1 MRTGWGNMRGG
12 AGPVVSARPAIH
24 YSPAATWLND
34 PNGLIFHNS
43 LWHLYYQTNPHG
55 LTWGNM
61 SWGHATSPD
70 LAHWT
75 EHETAISLDEAEE
88 IFSGSMV
95 CDETGSAG
103 FGAGA
108 LVAIYT
114 SHRGN
119 PEVGVHQTQALAWS
133 TDGGFT
139 FHKFAGNPVLDR
151 DSADFRDPKVFRHEG
166 RWIMVAVE
174 AVENIVVLYASDDLR
189 EWELLSEFRDPA
201 AAAPTWECPDLFPLF
216 DADGTTVWV
225 LILSVNPEALT
236 GGSGTRYYLGDFDG
250 RTFTPSVDAGAQGWL
265 DQGRDY
271 YAAVSFS
278 DAPDDRRVMIGWMN
292 NWEYAHALPPQP
304 WAMQMAWPRELSI
317 AGSGEART
325 RRLIQAPTPLPTGP
339 EGFTFEG
346 PLGGLLTL
354 PPAASEA
361 PALIE
366 VQVERGR
373 TTRIELTLGLTFVWE
388 ADTSTVRP
396 RVGLSDTPVG
406 FDREVA
412 TSLPGDL
419 HRFAIIVDHGSVE
432 VFIDG
437 GRTVLTQ
444 LCPPSLL
451 DSPWTIQVSGDPAQ
465 IHVRARPLA

>member
-1 MRTGWGNMRGG
+1 MQGG
-12 AGPVVSARPAIH
+12 AGPIQWVGPVRPAIH

-75 EHETAISLDEAEE
+75 EHETAISYDDAEA

-95 CDETGSAG
+95 CDQTDSAG

-114 SHRGN
+114 SHRES
-119 PEVGVHQTQALAWS
+119 PELGVRQAQSLAWS

-139 FHKFAGNPVLDR
+139 FHTFAGNPVLNR
-151 DSADFRDPKVFRHEG
+151 DSADFRDPKVFRLEG

-174 AVENIVVLYASDDLR
+174 AVENVVLLYASDNLR
-189 EWELLSEFRDPA
+189 EWELLSEFRDPD
-201 AAAPTWECPDLFPLF
+201 AAAPTWECPDLFPLL
-216 DADGTTVWV
+216 DADGAPCWV

-250 RTFTPSVDAGAQGWL
+250 RTFTPSPDAGQRGWL

-278 DAPDDRRVMIGWMN
+278 DSPHGRRVMIGWMN

-304 WAMQMAWPRELSI
+304 WAMQMAWPRELGLASS
-317 AGSGEART
+317 GSGTAARGT
-325 RRLIQAPTPLPTGP
+325 RRLIQTPAPLPAGP
-339 EGFTFEG
+339 ECFSFEG
-346 PLGGLLTL
+346 SLAGVLAIPSA
-354 PPAASEA
+354 AASA
-361 PALIE
+361 PATIE
-366 VQVERGR
+366 VDLDRGHA
-373 TTRIELTLGLTFVWE
+373 TTIEFTIGLTFVWE
-388 ADTSTVRP
+388 ADTFTVRP
-396 RVGLSDTPVG
+396 RTGLSDNPVG
-406 FDREVA
+406 FDRAVTTPLTGA
-412 TSLPGDL
+412 S
-419 HRFAIIVDHGSVE
+419 HRFDVIVDHGSVE
-432 VFIDG
+432 IFIDG
-437 GRTVLTQ
+437 GATVLTQ
-444 LCPPSLL
+444 LCPPALL
-451 DSPWTIQVSGDPAQ
+451 ATPWALRVSGDPAQ
-465 IHVRARPLA
+465 VHIRARRLD

>member
-1 MRTGWGNMRGG
+1 MQGG
-12 AGPVVSARPAIH
+12 AGPSGPVRPAIH

-43 LWHLYYQTNPHG
+43 LWHLYYQTNPRG

-75 EHETAISLDEAEE
+75 EHETAISLDESEE

-114 SHRGN
+114 SHRGT
-119 PEVGVHQTQALAWS
+119 PDVGVHQTQALAWS

-151 DSADFRDPKVFRHEG
+151 DSADFRDPKVFRHG
-166 RWIMVAVE
+166 DRWLMVAVE
-174 AVENIVVLYASDDLR
+174 AVENVVVLYASDDLR
-189 EWELLSEFRDPA
+189 EWELLSEFRDPT
-201 AAAPTWECPDLFPLF
+201 AAAPTWECPDLFPLL
-216 DADGTTVWV
+216 DARRAAVWV

-250 RTFTPSVDAGAQGWL
+250 VTFTPSADPGAQGWL

-271 YAAVSFS
+271 YAAVSFF

-292 NWEYAHALPPQP
+292 NWEYANALPSQP

-317 AGSGEART
+317 AGSVSRGI
-325 RRLIQAPTPLPTGP
+325 RRLIQTPAPLPTGP
-339 EGFTFEG
+339 ETFSFDG
-346 PLGGLLTL
+346 SLAGDLTI
-354 PPAASEA
+354 PAVAATA
-361 PALIE
+361 PALVE
-366 VQVERGR
+366 VEIERGGASLVHLA
-373 TTRIELTLGLTFVWE
+373 IGLTFIWE
-388 ADTSTVRP
+388 ADTLTVCPRIGLPERP
-396 RVGLSDTPVG
+396 AG
-406 FDREVA
+406 FDRAVS
-412 TSLPGDL
+412 TPLPGDS
-419 HRFAIIVDHGSVE
+419 HRLSIIVDHGSVE

-437 GRTVLTQ
+437 GHTVLTQ
-444 LCPPSLL
+444 LCPPALL
-451 DSPWTIQVSGDPAQ
+451 ASPWALRVTGGPVQ
-465 IHVRARPLA
+465 IHVHTRRLV

>member
-1 MRTGWGNMRGG
+1 MQGG
-12 AGPVVSARPAIH
+12 AGPSGPVRPAIH

-43 LWHLYYQTNPHG
+43 LWHLYYQTNPRG

-75 EHETAISLDEAEE
+75 EHETAISLDESEE

-114 SHRGN
+114 SHRGT
-119 PEVGVHQTQALAWS
+119 PDVGVHQTQALAWS

-151 DSADFRDPKVFRHEG
+151 DSADFRDPKVFRHG
-166 RWIMVAVE
+166 DRWLMVAVE
-174 AVENIVVLYASDDLR
+174 AVENVVVLYASDDLR
-189 EWELLSEFRDPA
+189 EWELLSEFRDPT
-201 AAAPTWECPDLFPLF
+201 AAAPTWECPDLFPLL
-216 DADGTTVWV
+216 DARGAAVWV

-250 RTFTPSVDAGAQGWL
+250 VTFTPSADPGAQGWL

-271 YAAVSFS
+271 YAAVSFF

-292 NWEYAHALPPQP
+292 NWEYANALPSQP
-304 WAMQMAWPRELSI
+304 WAMQMAWPRERVEHRGI
-317 AGSGEART
+317 GVARHT
-325 RRLIQAPTPLPTGP
+325 PTHPDPGAAPDRARNLQFRRLFGWRPDHPSGCSDRPSP
-339 EGFTFEG
+339 R
-346 PLGGLLTL
+346 
-354 PPAASEA
+354 
-361 PALIE
+361 
-366 VQVERGR
+366 RGR
-373 TTRIELTLGLTFVWE
+373 
-388 ADTSTVRP
+388 D
-396 RVGLSDTPVG
+396 
-406 FDREVA
+406 
-412 TSLPGDL
+412 
-419 HRFAIIVDHGSVE
+419 
-432 VFIDG
+432 
-437 GRTVLTQ
+437 
-444 LCPPSLL
+444 
-451 DSPWTIQVSGDPAQ
+451 
-465 IHVRARPLA
+465 